1 MKESTNS
8 PNKWL
13 KIVGF
18 GIGGLIV
25 LLLILM
31 FIIPKIFA
39 DDIDKAIQNNLNSIL
54 TTEFTFSTTEVSF
67 FKHFPVLTFSI
78 YDIKIDAS
86 APFEDE
92 HLMKADELY
101 CKVDIFNLI
110 FSNDVKINAIV
121 AENADVA
128 LKFGP
133 LGKSNYDIYK
143 TSNQSNAESETHQ
156 DFLLQI
162 HKIELNDSDLY
173 YDDQA
178 SKIKIELKA
187 FNFSGDGSIFTSQ
200 ADIYSVFYAKAF
212 KMQYDD
218 VIYFENKSIDAEIK
232 SIINTD
238 KLTFLFEKNKI
249 KINEL
254 PFDFEG
260 EFSLLKEGYFMD
272 VVTNFDNV
280 KLKNFITALPPKY
293 NTWRETTNIKG
304 VSSISVQLKGH
315 YNAEQNIYPDLALDF
330 TYNEGEIDCKVTTEK
345 LQNINIDASVF
356 IPQFNTDRADININ
370 NFRFDLSDENLVG
383 YYKETYD
390 EEGKYIDSKIES
402 HITLHDLSNAI
413 GVDGL
418 EMAGDLSV
426 YLETKGYQI
435 PEQNKFPKSNGQ
447 FEIYNAS
454 IKTPFYPK
462 PIDSLNANMVF
473 KNPTG
478 TYQDAVLQIKDLNFS
493 FEGEP
498 FTAQGSFENFEDL
511 KYDITAQGQFNLNHF
526 YELLGLDHIQLE
538 GYIKANL
545 NLKGQQSDIENA
557 NYDQVEHSGNMVFSN
572 ISFKSEN
579 YPKPILLKDGQLDF
593 TNTKTSFKN
602 FKVQYDSS
610 DVSLDGDFKNLIS
623 YLVTSKKALKGDINL
638 KSDFINLNAFIPSY
652 ASIED
657 DSEIIDTTD
666 TDNYGVLRVPSRVN
680 LNTKI
685 EVEHILYDSIN
696 LYNSSAK
703 LAIKD
708 STFVLESSN
717 LNLIDAKAQ
726 MKGLYRAISPT
737 EAQFQFNIKL
747 QNFDIHRAYEELP
760 LFRAMVEPAAYTE
773 GIAGIEYQLKGILD
787 AEMTPIYPSLE
798 GRGVIRVKN
807 GQIKGYKL
815 LGKVSKSTDI
825 SAIEAPELNEV
836 IIPTRIKDNIINIDE
851 FKIKHRGFR
860 LKTEGQS
867 SFDGDLNLRMRLG
880 LPPFGIIGIP
890 LKVIGDSDD
899 PKIKLGRRT
908 KDLETLSYK
917 QYLELQKD
925 SLQQDLDSL
934 EIKKLQVKFK
944 DQIKA
949 DSLKQTQDQKNEQI
963 KEG

>member
-1 MKESTNS
+1 MKKGARSLS
-8 PNKWL
+8 KWL
-13 KIVGF
+13 KIAGF
-18 GIGGLIV
+18 SIGGLVV

-39 DDIDKAIQNNLNSIL
+39 DDIDKAIQNNLNSLL
-54 TTEFTFSTTEVSF
+54 TSEFTFSYTEVSF
-67 FKHFPVLTFSI
+67 FKHFPALTFSI

-92 HLMKADELY
+92 HLIKADELY

-110 FSNDVKINAIV
+110 FSNDVNINAIV
-121 AENADVA
+121 GENADVA

-143 TSNQSNAESETHQ
+143 TSNQSNTGSEAHQ

-162 HKIELNDSDLY
+162 HKIQLNDSDLY

-178 SKIKIELKA
+178 SKIKIELNG
-187 FNFSGDGSIFTSQ
+187 FNFTGDGSMFTSQ

-218 VIYFENKSIDAEIK
+218 IVYFENKSIDAEVK

-249 KINEL
+249 KINKL

-260 EFSLLKEGYFMD
+260 EFSILKDGYFID
-272 VVTNFDNV
+272 IVTNFDNV
-280 KLKNFITALPPKY
+280 KLRDFITALPPKY
-293 NTWRETTNIKG
+293 NAWRETTNIKG
-304 VSSISVQLKGH
+304 VSSTSIQLKGN
-315 YNAEQNIYPDLALDF
+315 YIAEQNIYPDLALDF
-330 TYNEGEIDCKVTTEK
+330 TYDEGEIDCKVTTEK

-356 IPQFNTDRADININ
+356 IPQFNLDRTDININ
-370 NFRFDLSDENLVG
+370 NFRFDLNDEYLVG

-390 EEGKYIDSKIES
+390 EKGKYIDSKIES
-402 HITLHDLSNAI
+402 NITLQDLSNAI

-418 EMAGDLSV
+418 EMTGDLGM

-435 PEQNKFPKSNGQ
+435 PEQNIFPKSNGQ
-447 FEIYNAS
+447 FDIYNAS

-473 KNPTG
+473 KNPSG
-478 TYQDAVLQIKDLNFS
+478 TYQDAELQINDLNFI

-526 YELLGLDHIQLE
+526 YELLGLDHQQLE
-538 GYIKANL
+538 GYITANL
-545 NLKGQQSDIENA
+545 NLKGQQSDLENA
-557 NYDQVEHSGNMVFSN
+557 NYDQVEHSGNMVFRN

-579 YPKPILLKDGQLDF
+579 YPKPILLKDGKLEF

-602 FKVQYDSS
+602 FKIQYDSS

-623 YLVTSKKALKGDINL
+623 YLVSSKKALQGDINL

-652 ASIED
+652 PSIED
-657 DSEIIDTTD
+657 NSKIIDSTD

-680 LNTKI
+680 LKTKI
-685 EVEHILYDSIN
+685 DVKHILYDSIN

-703 LAIKD
+703 LAIRD
-708 STFVLESSN
+708 STFVLESST
-717 LNLIDAKAQ
+717 LSLIDAKAQ
-726 MKGLYRAISPT
+726 MKGLYRAVSPT
-737 EAQFQFNIKL
+737 EAQFQFNINL
-747 QNFDIHRAYEELP
+747 EHFDIHRAYEELP
-760 LFRAMVEPAAYTE
+760 LFRTIAEPAAYTE

-787 AEMTPIYPSLE
+787 AEMAPIYPSLE

-860 LKTEGQS
+860 LKTEGQT

-890 LKVIGDSDD
+890 LKVVGDSDD
-899 PKIKLGRRT
+899 PKIKLGRKT

-934 EIKKLQVKFK
+934 EIKKLQLKFK

-949 DSLKQTQDQKNEQI
+949 DSIKQTQNQKNEQI